1 MNKFYIAQLV
11 HGVPILIESTYT
23 AELYDEYILTARD
36 NSRCL
41 LGGIANELPPV
52 IHKRDTFSEIVDALH
67 WLVNEAASKFNELI
81 ENSHIE
87 EQLEELITALQLRCG
102 GSWQ

>member
-11 HGVPILIESTYT
+11 HGVPILIEQTYT

-36 NSRCL
+36 DTICL
-41 LGGIANELPPV
+41 LGGIANRLPSV

-67 WLVNEAASKFNELI
+67 WLVNEAAKQFNELI
-81 ENSHIE
+81 KNDYIE
-87 EQLEELITALQLRCG
+87 EQLENLITVLQLRCG
-102 GSWQ
+102 CD